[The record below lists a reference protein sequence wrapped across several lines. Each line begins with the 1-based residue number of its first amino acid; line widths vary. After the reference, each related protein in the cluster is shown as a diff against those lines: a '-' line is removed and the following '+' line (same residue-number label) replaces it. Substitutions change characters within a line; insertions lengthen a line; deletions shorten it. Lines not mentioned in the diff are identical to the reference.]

1 MLMGLWT
8 NGEIHSLSFWFRDV
22 KIEHSRC
29 LKVEYRLKILLMHG
43 R

>member
-8 NGEIHSLSFWFRDV
+8 NGKILSLSFWFRDV

-29 LKVEYRLKILLMHG
+29 WKVEYRLKILLIH
-43 R
+43 RR